1 MSMKSDSIGVL
12 IDRYRDQLDSVM
24 LDIESA
30 LSDSGFEFTS
40 NSKKTEFVVLS
51 TDREMIH
58 SLILTTVSLP
68 ELVTDT
74 VINIKESN
82 NKIYIRQRVK

>member
-51 TDREMIH
+51 TDRETIY
-58 SLILTTVSLP
+58 SLILTAVSLP

-82 NKIYIRQRVK
+82 NRIYIRQRVK